1 MGRSQLCSQSALSFS
16 WRRRDWGVSYF
27 PGPVWPTPRLLRK
40 PLPEALVGEVGS
52 LNVDSFLLTQNGTG
66 DEFIVFLNDLDAS
79 TGLTTHGSGGREQ
92 FREGAQVA
100 VLIDDEGTAVQ
111 IKVKPSRP
119 TIQPFSGAVTTIES
133 GTMTVVR
140 PSGES
145 MTVQIPSGERAPQAG
160 AVVMGFAR
168 ASDNPG
174 APPLS
179 TGLTTANQMRSRLEG
194 FLDEANSAASHRPEQ
209 AGPNRQERS
218 ARLGGDTVQPHLP
231 SGRHPASGTGPGQS
245 APEGE
250 GRHHEGPFFGPSRLA
265 TGPGGGGSGQCCLR
279 DMGVR
284 GEPEDAPGRGSAQ
297 LNDGS

>member
-1 MGRSQLCSQSALSFS
+1 MFAKRIVIFLAAAGLGGFLFS
-16 WRRRDWGVSYF
+16 GS
-27 PGPVWPTPRLLRK
+27 GLAHAQTA
-40 PLPEALVGEVGS
+40 PEASTRGLVGEVGS

-218 ARLGGDTVQPHLP
+218 ARLAEILFNHTSHQVAILQAVLDRDNLP
-231 SGRHPASGTGPGQS
+231 QKAKAAITRAHSS
-245 APEGE
+245 ARVGLQRAQEVAA
-250 GRHHEGPFFGPSRLA
+250 LA
-265 TGPGGGGSGQCCLR
+265 NAAVR